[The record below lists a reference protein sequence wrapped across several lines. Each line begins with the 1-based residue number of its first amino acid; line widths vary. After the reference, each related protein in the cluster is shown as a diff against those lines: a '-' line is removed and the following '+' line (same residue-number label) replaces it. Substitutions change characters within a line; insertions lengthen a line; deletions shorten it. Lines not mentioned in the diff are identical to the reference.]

1 MTTPGHGAPRHR
13 AQEIALDGLRVIRDE
28 MPEGLIDEETLK
40 SLDDCI
46 ESLIPMRGFGVPN
59 AAARLSVIAQA
70 IEVLASGLIPHV
82 TIANSTPLEPIATAC
97 NNTVEQ
103 LKHHLG

>member
-13 AQEIALDGLRVIRDE
+13 AQEIVLDGLRVIREE

-40 SLDDCI
+40 SLDACI

-70 IEVLASGLIPHV
+70 IGTLANGLVPYV
-82 TIANSTPLEPIATAC
+82 TIENATPLEPITNAC
-97 NNTVEQ
+97 NNTAEQ
-103 LKHHLG
+103 LKRHIG